1 MVGIQQ
7 YEYVLLSYPFKCAH
21 TYHALCHRKLRR
33 TFDNF
38 SVYAAAQ
45 YKRHTPTTQYKRHPL
60 TIMSPGFLNLPDDAI
75 ALVCIIGILKEMDL
89 PALANTCRQLNQTS
103 RAQVRWRSD
112 LSQKQVSNITWIGQ
126 MLVFSAIFSW
136 CVNAARPYD

>member
-1 MVGIQQ
+1 
-7 YEYVLLSYPFKCAH
+7 
-21 TYHALCHRKLRR
+21 
-33 TFDNF
+33 
-38 SVYAAAQ
+38 
-45 YKRHTPTTQYKRHPL
+45 
-60 TIMSPGFLNLPDDAI
+60 MSPGFLNLPDDAI